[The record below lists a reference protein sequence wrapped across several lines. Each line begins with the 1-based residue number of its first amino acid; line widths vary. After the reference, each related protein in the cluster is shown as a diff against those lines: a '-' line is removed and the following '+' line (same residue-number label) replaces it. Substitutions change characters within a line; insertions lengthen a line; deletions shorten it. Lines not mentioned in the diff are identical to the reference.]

1 MPTVADTVNRYVE
14 LLGTGSA
21 DELAALYT
29 PDATVEDPVGSGVR
43 HGHDEIRELYSR
55 IEKQDRTV
63 ELLSVHIIGNEAA
76 FLARLT
82 VITGDSPDQD
92 RRDRRDDVR
101 RRGHDHVDAGVL
113 VGSETKSLIA
123 ACRSA
128 TVCR

>member
-43 HGHDEIRELYSR
+43 HGHDEIRALYNR
-55 IEKQDRTV
+55 VEKQERTV
-63 ELLSVHIIGNEAA
+63 ELLSVHINGDEAA

-82 VITGDSPDQD
+82 VIAG
-92 RRDRRDDVR
+92 DVR
-101 RRGHDHVDAGVL
+101 TMIDGIDVMTFDDDG
-113 VGSETKSLIA
+113 LITSMRAFWA
-123 ACRSA
+123 APA
-128 TVCR
+128 I